1 MESNMKIGEFKI
13 RISNAVINLIDTYFG
28 GSTLNEKFINST
40 LKIIL
45 KQNISKLD
53 SMLEYFTDKNG
64 EINASDIVSE
74 YANIIDEKGYVF
86 DLKQY
91 VNNETIRNFIPD
103 KILVIKREDILNL
116 LN

>member
-1 MESNMKIGEFKI
+1 MKTGELKMRLSNSVLG
-13 RISNAVINLIDTYFG
+13 LIDTYFG
-28 GSTLNEKFINST
+28 GTTMSEKFINST

-45 KQNISKLD
+45 KQNLYKIDPMLD
-53 SMLEYFTDKNG
+53 LFVDQNG
-64 EINASDIVSE
+64 EINAQEIVAE
-74 YANIIDEKGYVF
+74 YANMIDENGYVF

-91 VNNETIRNFIPD
+91 VENDTIKALIPN